1 MILILAFVAGF
12 LFGAYR
18 ARARG
23 GATAD
28 IVQYGLA
35 HGLAGVVLAAAVALV
50 AALAGYSPL

>member
-1 MILILAFVAGF
+1 MILILAFFAGF
-12 LFGAYR
+12 LFGVVR

-23 GATAD
+23 GSTAD
-28 IVQYGLA
+28 LAQYGFA